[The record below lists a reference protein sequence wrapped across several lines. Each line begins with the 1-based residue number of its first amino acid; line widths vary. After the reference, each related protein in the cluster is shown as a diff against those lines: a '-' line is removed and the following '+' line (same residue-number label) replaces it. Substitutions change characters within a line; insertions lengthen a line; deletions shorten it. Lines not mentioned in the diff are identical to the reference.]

1 MSLINQVLQDL
12 ERRHAS
18 EPELQAL
25 PPHVRAVPPARR
37 GFPVAATLG
46 VLLAGAVLAAAF
58 FYGSH
63 MLLPY
68 SREAA
73 TPPVPTVAGPAISV
87 VPVGPAPED
96 GAASASTDAALPAP
110 VSRLSDE
117 LSFVP
122 ESRPRKQV
130 NSDVTV
136 ARPRPTPSPAK
147 TEEERS
153 FVGEPPVAAAAP
165 KPAPPVKAAD
175 PQPGSEAS
183 RAPESVAANPPETPP
198 VIDKQMRQ
206 MTPQQRAEVAF
217 RNGVEQLRD
226 ARVMTAEAAFR
237 EALRED
243 PNHVA
248 ARQALLGLLLD
259 ARRTDEAE
267 QLLRMAL
274 ALNPRQ
280 PRHAMVLARLQVDR
294 GEVTGAINTLV
305 GTLPYV
311 QTDPE
316 YHAFL
321 AALLQREGRHRET
334 VDYYRVALQSSPG
347 NGLWLMGL
355 GISLRAT
362 NQLAEARDAFQRA
375 LETRQLNNELVAF
388 TERQLRELGTPRK

>member
-12 ERRHAS
+12 EKRRAS
-18 EPELQAL
+18 EPELQGL

-37 GFPVAATLG
+37 GLPVAATLG
-46 VLLAGAVLAAAF
+46 ILLAGAVIAAVF
-58 FYGSH
+58 FYGSQ

-73 TPPVPTVAGPAISV
+73 MPAAPTVAVPAPSV
-87 VPVGPAPED
+87 VPAEPPPED
-96 GAASASTDAALPAP
+96 EAAFASIDVTLPAP

-130 NSDVTV
+130 NSDATA
-136 ARPRPTPSPAK
+136 ARPRPAPPPAG
-147 TEEERS
+147 TGEERPV
-153 FVGEPPVAAAAP
+153 VGEPSVAGAAP
-165 KPAPPVKAAD
+165 KPAPTAQAAAS
-175 PQPGSEAS
+175 QP
-183 RAPESVAANPPETPP
+183 APEAPKAPENVAANPPETPP
-198 VIDKQMRQ
+198 VIDKQMRD

-226 ARVMTAEAAFR
+226 ARVMAAEAAFR

-248 ARQALLGLLLD
+248 ARQALLGLLLE

-267 QLLRMAL
+267 QLLRTAL

-294 GEVTGAINTLV
+294 GEVTDAINTLV

-375 LETRQLNNELVAF
+375 LETRQLNGELAVF
-388 TERQLRELGTPRK
+388 TERQLRELGAPRK